1 MSNDTNRQGRG
12 RPAKDIAGDG
22 SCTDG
27 QCGRTA
33 KVRGLCGRHYEQK
46 RRTGQELPPKIK
58 RPRTLSTPARESE
71 ISRAWREHDHAAVMT
86 MLLSNS
92 SEDGNGCLIWQGRLD
107 RHGYGIVQTM
117 RDGEKRSTQ
126 FAHRLMLQAREGSE
140 LAGLHTHHKCN
151 TRACIRPD
159 HLQPVTIQ
167 QNNGEMHARHSY
179 EQRIAILEA
188 ELRRVDPTNPL
199 VRRLVAVKSA

>member
-1 MSNDTNRQGRG
+1 MTHDTKRPTRG
-12 RPAKDIAGDG
+12 RPAKDIPGDG
-22 SCTDG
+22 SCSTP

-46 RRTGQELPPKIK
+46 RRTGQALPPKVD
-58 RPRTLSTPARESE
+58 RPRTLSTPARESD
-71 ISRAWREHDHAAVMT
+71 ISRAWRELDHATVMA
-86 MLLSNS
+86 MLLSNTI
-92 SEDGNGCLIWQGRLD
+92 EDDNGCMVWQGRRD

-117 RDGEKRSTQ
+117 RDGENRSTQ
-126 FAHRLMLQAREGSE
+126 FAHRLMIQARESSD

-151 TRACIRPD
+151 TRACIKPD
-159 HLQPVTIQ
+159 HLEPVTIQ

-179 EQRIAILEA
+179 EQRIEILEA

-199 VRRLVAVKSA
+199 ISGLVAVKSA